1 MSVKMS
7 NRENVKLSLQSIS
20 SNKLRTFL
28 TALII
33 AIGITALVGILTSID
48 AIKNSLTDS
57 FSAMGSNSFNIQN
70 RGLNIQIGGSG
81 TRPKQFPPINYYE
94 AKAFKDEFNYPAV
107 VSVSTYAS
115 VGGTVTYKSEQTNP
129 NINVLGA
136 DENYLQTAGYNLSAG
151 RNFSLREVEYGSN
164 VVIVGSE
171 IVKRL
176 FKNGEDPLTEVIRI
190 GNSQYNI
197 IGILEDKGSSAGF
210 GGDRACIIPL
220 VKTRAVMA
228 LGRPSYTITV
238 MAGNPQQIEMAIGEA
253 TALFRNVRG
262 VRVGQETNFE
272 ITKSDAVAQML
283 IESLTYVTI
292 GAVVIALITLIGAS
306 IGLMNIML
314 VSVTE
319 RTREIGIRK
328 AIGATPT
335 VIRKQFLTEAIVI
348 CLMGGFAG
356 IFLGILIGNLLA
368 VVMGASFIIPWNW
381 IILGVAVCVGV
392 GMVSGYYPASK
403 ASRLDPV
410 EALRYE

>member
-7 NRENVKLSLQSIS
+7 NRESVKLSLQSIS

-48 AIKNSLTDS
+48 AIERSLTDS
-57 FSAMGSNSFNIQN
+57 FSAMGSNSFNIRN
-70 RGLNIQIGGSG
+70 RGLNVQIGGGG
-81 TRPKQFPPINYYE
+81 TRPKQYPQITFHQ
-94 AKAFKDEFNYPAV
+94 AKAFKDRFDYPAV
-107 VSVSTYAS
+107 VSLSTYAS
-115 VGGTVTYKSEQTNP
+115 YGGIAKYKSEKTNP
-129 NINVLGA
+129 NINVLGV
-136 DENYLQTAGYNLSAG
+136 DENYLQTAGYNLSMG
-151 RNFSLREVEYGSN
+151 RNFSQREIEYGSN

-171 IVKRL
+171 IIKRL
-176 FKNGEDPLTEVIRI
+176 FKKGEDPLDEFITI
-190 GNSQYNI
+190 GNSRYSI
-197 IGILEDKGSSAGF
+197 VGVLEDKGSSAGF
-210 GGDRACIIPL
+210 GGDKSCIIPL
-220 VKTRAVMA
+220 LKARAVMA

-238 MAGNPQQIEMAIGEA
+238 MASNPQQIDAAIGEA
-253 TALFRNVRG
+253 TIVFRNIRG

-272 ITKSDAVAQML
+272 VTKSDAVAQIL
-283 IESLTYVTI
+283 FESLTYVRW
-292 GAVVIALITLIGAS
+292 GAIVIAAITLIGAS

-335 VIRKQFLTEAIVI
+335 VIRRQFLTEAVVI
-348 CLMGGFAG
+348 CLMGGIAG
-356 IFLGILIGNLLA
+356 VFLGILIGNILA
-368 VVMGASFIIPWNW
+368 VVMGASFIIPWGW
-381 IILGVAVCVGV
+381 MLLGIVVCVTV

>member
-1 MSVKMS
+1 MSVKIS

-48 AIKNSLTDS
+48 AIKNSLAES
-57 FSAMGSNSFNIQN
+57 FSAMGSNSFNIRN
-70 RGLNIQIGGSG
+70 RGVNVQIGGSG
-81 TRPKQFPPINYYE
+81 TRPKQYPAITYYQ
-94 AKAFKDEFNYPAV
+94 AKAFKDAFDHPAL

-115 VGGTVTYKSEQTNP
+115 FGATAKYKSEQTNP

-136 DENYLQTAGYNLSAG
+136 DENYLETAGYKLSLG
-151 RNFSLREVEYGSN
+151 RNFSQREIEYGSN

-171 IVKRL
+171 VVRRL
-176 FKNGEDPLTEVIRI
+176 FKSNEDPINQFITI
-190 GNSQYNI
+190 GNARYAI
-197 IGILEDKGSSAGF
+197 IGVLEDKGSSAGF
-210 GGDRACIIPL
+210 GGDKACIIPL
-220 VKTRAVMA
+220 LRARAVMA

-238 MAGNPQQIEMAIGEA
+238 MASGPQQVEAAIGEA

-262 VRVGQETNFE
+262 LRVGQESNFE
-272 ITKSDAVAQML
+272 ITKSDAVAQIL
-283 IESLTYVTI
+283 FDSLMYVRV

-328 AIGATPT
+328 AIGATPK
-335 VIRKQFLTEAIVI
+335 VIRQQFLTEAVVI
-348 CLMGGFAG
+348 CLIGGFAG
-356 IFLGILIGNLLA
+356 IFLGILIGNIVAVLL
-368 VVMGASFIIPWNW
+368 GASFIIPWHW
-381 IILGVAVCVGV
+381 MALGVAVCVGV